1 MPSPTRLQTL
11 ARRFRELPANPLV
24 RRVRQATTTDR
35 GADSLM
41 LGLGGAVG
49 LATGLLAALLIAII
63 NGVQQVA
70 FGDQPDPL
78 TILLA
83 PAAGGL
89 LVGLLV
95 TYVVPEASSSGVVQ
109 IMRTI
114 SLRGGRF
121 RGVVPFGGLLASGTA
136 LGTGASGGREGP
148 IVLIGGSVGSLL
160 GRAFAVDEDRVRTL
174 VAAGAAGGIGAS
186 FNAPIGGMLFAI
198 ELIIGGFRAR
208 SLQVI
213 VIASVVAS
221 VTAQEV
227 IGGRLIYEPQV
238 AYQLNHP
245 LELLLYVLLGLL
257 AVGFGLALFYG
268 EDLAERFFHWLP
280 VWRPLRLAI
289 GGLGVGVVAMILP
302 EVLGTGDGLPPIGGF
317 GVGPGT
323 REPIQDMLDGEL
335 ASATTQGVMLLLLL
349 AVAKVVATSSAI
361 GSGSAVGTFAP
372 SLFIGAA
379 TGGALGHTAQLVF
392 PGLETQPGAFALVGM
407 AAVFSAAARA
417 PLTAILIAFE
427 LTGDYGLVLPL
438 MLSAGIAIVV
448 AERIQ
453 PLSVYTRPL
462 RKEGIVYAEP
472 EDIDIMQTVKVGE
485 IMTADPDSVSADVTL
500 PELQVTFRRTGHH
513 GFPVVDPDDPTRLL
527 GIVTLTDLTRTTG
540 QHASDLMAQPAS
552 IRELCAGDICTHR
565 VSTVTPDDPV
575 FRALRRMAALNVGR
589 LPVVDAE
596 DHSRLIGLV
605 RRADIVQA
613 YQRAVTRNL
622 AAQQREQSR
631 LRNLGGTHFVDLR
644 VKTGAPA
651 AGQAVRDVD
660 WPERTILISV
670 SRRGDLIMP
679 HGDTRLEPDDEVTV
693 LTGSEETSAVREL
706 LAGPE
711 GAEDG
716 AG

>member
-1 MPSPTRLQTL
+1 MPPRTRLRTL
-11 ARRFRELPANPLV
+11 ARHIRDLPANPLV
-24 RRVRQATTTDR
+24 RRVRRTTATER
-35 GADSLM
+35 VAGSLM
-41 LGLGGAVG
+41 AGLGGAVG
-49 LATGLLAALLIAII
+49 LLTGLLAALLIALIG
-63 NGVQQVA
+63 GVQQVA
-70 FGDQPDPL
+70 FGNDPARL
-78 TILLA
+78 VILLA
-83 PAAGGL
+83 PAVGGFV
-89 LVGLLV
+89 VGLLV
-95 TYVVPEASSSGVVQ
+95 TYVSPEASSSGVVQ
-109 IMRTI
+109 VMRTI

-121 RGVVPFGGLLASGTA
+121 RGVVPFGGMLASGTA

-186 FNAPIGGMLFAI
+186 FNAPLGGMLFAI

-221 VTAQEV
+221 VTAREV
-227 IGGRLIYEPQV
+227 IGPGIIYKPEI
-238 AYQLNHP
+238 AYQLGHP
-245 LELLLYVLLGLL
+245 LELLLYAVLGLL
-257 AVGFGLALFYG
+257 AVVFGLALYYG
-268 EDLAERFFHWLP
+268 EDLAERFFHQLRL
-280 VWRPLRLAI
+280 WRPLRLAM
-289 GGLGVGVVAMILP
+289 GGLGVGLVAMVLP
-302 EVLGTGDGLPPIGGF
+302 EVLGTGDGLPPIEGYGI
-317 GVGPGT
+317 GPGT
-323 REPIQDMLDGEL
+323 REPIQNMLDGALGAGYE
-335 ASATTQGVMLLLLL
+335 GVALLLLL
-349 AVAKVVATSSAI
+349 AVAKVVATSAAM

-379 TGGALGHTAQLVF
+379 TGGALGHSAQLAF
-392 PGLETQPGAFALVGM
+392 PGIEIHPGAFALVGM

-417 PLTAILIAFE
+417 PLTAIVIAFE

-438 MLSAGIAIVV
+438 MLSAGIAVIV

-485 IMTADPDSVSADVTL
+485 IMTADPDNVRADVTL
-500 PELQVTFRRTGHH
+500 PDLQATFRRTGHH
-513 GFPVVDPDDPTRLL
+513 GFPVVDAEDPTRLV
-527 GIVTLTDLTRTTG
+527 GIVTLTDLARTTG
-540 QHASDLMAQPAS
+540 QHTGDLMAQPES
-552 IRELCAGDICTHR
+552 IRELTAGDIATHR

-644 VKTGAPA
+644 VTPNAPA
-651 AGQAVRDVD
+651 AGRAVRDVD

-670 SRRGDLIMP
+670 SREGELIMP

-693 LTGSEETSAVREL
+693 LTASEETDAVREL
-706 LAGPE
+706 LAGT
-711 GAEDG
+711 DG
-716 AG
+716 AGEQGG